1 MKKITLFLLLVAFVG
16 MANAANYY
24 VDPAKANDTGA
35 GTSWGTAKKTIAAA
49 YTAAKAAGNWNNILV
64 KGGIIDFSTTQTM
77 GVTANFY
84 GSCAGNETSYTQR
97 PLTDNDGNG
106 IVEPWEF
113 EFPTTLRFTSV
124 NADAL
129 KLPSGSGIVF
139 DGYTITHTGTSSSGT
154 FKTLT
159 LQTST
164 CQFRNN
170 TIKDCDVT
178 VKMAASTFGVLIK
191 AMGNFT
197 NNLIENNRVTVNATA
212 DGTCAPTMEVAAGA
226 RVAQCL
232 IRNNRVTMDYSTG
245 STGNSNARGLIML
258 ITPAVTTTPPYTS
271 VSSCVIHNNEMSFT
285 GNGSNLTMSNGATVA
300 LTNTASASD
309 SIYNCT
315 IANNKGIITGTSV
328 FNHAGMKIFYTTAT
342 DATSTVHYIKNNVC
356 WNNYK
361 SDGAINNIN
370 KTNTEVYGSV
380 TNNYTNG
387 VGLSTA
393 ASGINSNNNNSID
406 ASTNLPNFISP
417 TAAAGYLT
425 NGTVETS
432 NWRLG
437 TSSYL
442 IAKGVTTSTLKDK
455 AGNSFA
461 ATRSVGAYE
470 DAKMSQSITFPVF
483 ATKTYGNADFIP
495 GATSNTSSV
504 VPITYTSSIGAVAT
518 IVAGQIHIT
527 GAGQTTITASQ
538 ASNTNYN
545 AATNV
550 QKVLTVSPVT
560 LTVSNAVAQNKV
572 YDGTD
577 ATTLTG
583 TLSGILNSDAV
594 TLIGTGTFASV
605 NVGDGIAVT
614 STSTLGGAK
623 AGGYTLTQP
632 TGLTANITAAT
643 SSPTGDNLN
652 NSGLTDQQLANTN
665 LTISS
670 GEFIINATKTVR
682 SLTVAPGA
690 KLTFSSGALT
700 ATNGITLES
709 DANGTATLIDSYSTP
724 TVSATVKQHVE
735 SGRNWYVS
743 SPISTGNAST
753 LSRGDSVVQYNEVL
767 KKWEKVTG
775 SLVVGRGYIQ
785 TASAVTGTTGTV
797 DFNGLTNSGTIVTP
811 YTLTRTAGASAGF
824 NLVGNPYPSYLDWG
838 EVATANP
845 KVLPTAYYRTKK
857 STENG
862 GGYTFAT
869 VNVENPASPQVVTN
883 DASTTITKFIP
894 PMQAFWVRVD
904 PAYTEV
910 TDFTFTNA
918 NREHFD
924 TATPGNKFKAPK
936 ASTEPSL
943 RLKLLSGNIGDEALI
958 YFNNNASNNFDRFDS
973 PKMFATETTDPE
985 LYTKAGTEKLI
996 INGLKAVV
1004 ENQEL
1009 TLGFN
1014 YNQVGSLKLK
1024 ATEIANFDSNL
1035 RVYLRDKVANKEV
1048 ELLPETEYVFNNTS
1062 ATSNNETRFSLLFR
1076 APGVTTGIDNFSKS
1090 NAQVFV
1096 NEANQIVIIATEKL
1110 NYAIYNAV
1118 GQLIENGNLN
1128 SKLITQNSK
1137 LSSGVYVVKV
1147 GNQSTRVIIK

>member
-1 MKKITLFLLLVAFVG
+1 MKRIKLLFLSFVFVG

-24 VDPAKANDTGA
+24 VDPAKADDSGN
-35 GTSWGTAKKTIAAA
+35 GTSWLTAKKTIAAA
-49 YTAAKAAGNWNNILV
+49 YTAAIAAGNWNNILV
-64 KGGIIDFSTTQTM
+64 KGGIIDFTSTQTM
-77 GVTANFY
+77 GITANFY
-84 GSCAGNETSYTQR
+84 GSCAGNESSYTQR

-139 DGYTITHTGTSSSGT
+139 DGFTITHTGTSSSGT

-164 CQFRNN
+164 CQFKNN
-170 TIKDCDVT
+170 SIKDCDVT
-178 VKMAASTFGVLIK
+178 VKMTGSTFGILIK
-191 AMGNFT
+191 AVGNFT

-212 DGTCAPTMEVAAGA
+212 DGTCAPTLEVAAGA

-232 IRNNRVTMDYSTG
+232 IRNNRVIMDYSTG
-245 STGNSNARGLIML
+245 TTGNSNARGLIML
-258 ITPAVTTTPPYTS
+258 VTPSASAPYTS
-271 VSSCVIHNNEMSFT
+271 VSSCVIHNNEMAFT
-285 GNGSNLTMSNGATVA
+285 GNASNLTMSNGSTVA
-300 LTNTASASD
+300 LTNTASATD
-309 SIYNCT
+309 SVYNCT
-315 IANNKGIITGTSV
+315 IANNKGTTVSTA
-328 FNHAGMKIFYTTAT
+328 FNHAGLKVFYTTAT

-361 SDGAINNIN
+361 SDGTINNIN

-393 ASGINSNNNNSID
+393 ASGVISNNNNSID
-406 ASTNLPNFISP
+406 AVTYTPNFISP
-417 TAAAGYLT
+417 TSIAGYLAYNT
-425 NGTVETS
+425 MKIS

-437 TSSYL
+437 SGSYL

-461 ATRSVGAYE
+461 GTPSVGAYE

-518 IVAGQIHIT
+518 IVAGQIHLT

-545 AATNV
+545 AASNV
-550 QKVLTVSPVT
+550 QKVLTVSTAT
-560 LTVSNAVAQNKV
+560 LTVSSGVAQNKV
-572 YDGTD
+572 YDGTN
-577 ATTLTG
+577 AATLTG
-583 TLSGILNSDAV
+583 TLSGILNSDDV
-594 TLIGTGTFASV
+594 TLNGTGTFASV
-605 NVGDGIAVT
+605 NVANGIEVT
-614 STSTLGGAK
+614 STSTLAGAK
-623 AGGYTLTQP
+623 AGSYTLTQP

-643 SSPTGDNLN
+643 SSPVGDNLN

-665 LTISS
+665 LTINS
-670 GEFIINATKTVR
+670 GEFIVNATKTVR

-700 ATNGITLES
+700 TTNGIVLES
-709 DANGTATLIDSYSTP
+709 DATGTATLIDSYSTP
-724 TVSATVKQHVE
+724 TISATVKQHVE

-775 SLVVGRGYIQ
+775 SLFAGRGYIQ
-785 TASAVTGTTGTV
+785 TAASGHGSSGTV
-797 DFNGLTNSGTIVTP
+797 NFSGLTNSGTIIAP
-811 YTLTRTAGASAGF
+811 TLTRTVGTSAGF

-857 STENG
+857 STEDG

-883 DASTTITKFIP
+883 DAATTITKFIP
-894 PMQAFWVRVD
+894 PMQSFWVRVA
-904 PAYTEV
+904 PEYSEV
-910 TDFTFTNA
+910 TDFTFTNT

-924 TATPGNKFKAPK
+924 AATPGNKLKAPK

-943 RLKLLSGNIGDEALI
+943 RIKLIADNIGDEALV
-958 YFNNNASNNFDRFDS
+958 YVNNNATNGFDRYDS
-973 PKMFATETTDPE
+973 PKMFATETTAPE
-985 LYTKAGTEKLI
+985 LYTKAGAEKLV
-996 INGLKAVV
+996 INGLNAVS

-1014 YNQVGSLKLK
+1014 YTQVGNLKLK
-1024 ATEIANFDSNL
+1024 ATEINNFDSNL
-1035 RVYLRDKVANKEV
+1035 RVYLRDKTDNKVV
-1048 ELLPETEYVFNNTS
+1048 ELLPETEYSFSTTTAVTNYES
-1062 ATSNNETRFSLLFR
+1062 RFSLLFR
-1076 APGVTTGIDNFSKS
+1076 APGVTTEIDNLSKTIT
-1090 NAQVFV
+1090 QVFV
-1096 NEANQIVIIATEKL
+1096 NAANQITILAPEKS

-1118 GQLIENGNLN
+1118 GQLIEDGVINTERETRNTKHLVV
-1128 SKLITQNSK
+1128 
-1137 LSSGVYVVKV
+1137 GVYVVKV
-1147 GNQSTRVIIK
+1147 NNQSTRVIIK